1 MVRLVRHRQT
11 KGPATDRLHL
21 NHRATPRLHKV
32 EWPTRA
38 WLSVTEPKN
47 ETKEAP
53 KDQGAEEEQAC
64 LGYSYDPNQE
74 QTYHNYQADWMTR
87 KKAYTV
93 SPVRQNVIWVWFV
106 IWSPDFASSTTTKLS

>member
-1 MVRLVRHRQT
+1 M
-11 KGPATDRLHL
+11 
-21 NHRATPRLHKV
+21 
-32 EWPTRA
+32 
-38 WLSVTEPKN
+38 TEPEN
-47 ETKEAP
+47 ETQEAP

-74 QTYHNYQADWMTR
+74 QTNHDYQADRMTR
-87 KKAYTV
+87 KMACTI